1 MDRELIKNNMLSN
14 EKTLSKNACFNKDA
28 IRLVEKNDDDIRPE
42 FYRDIDKIIY
52 SLAYTRY
59 IDKTQVFSHKKND
72 HITKRI
78 IHVQFV
84 SKIARTIGRAL
95 NLNED
100 LIEAIALAHDIGHVP
115 YGHVG
120 ERYLNEISLA
130 HGEGY
135 FMHNVESV
143 RDLMLLE
150 KNGKGLNLT
159 IQTLDGAL
167 CHNGEF
173 LQDKYKPIS
182 KTKEQ
187 FLNDYEMCYKE
198 KDYASKLVPMTME
211 GCVVRISDIIGYLG
225 RDIEDAIRLNVL
237 NKEDIPDSIKD
248 ILGDGNGQIVD
259 TIVNDIIENSF
270 GKDYISMSP
279 RIYQAIAD
287 LKDYNYKHIYGVAN
301 STQEKEHI
309 REMFNVI
316 FDSLLEDIKTN
327 NEKSRI
333 YINFINDMT
342 DEYKNNTT
350 PERMVIDYIAGM
362 TDDYFQSEYLQAI
375 K

>member
-1 MDRELIKNNMLSN
+1 MNKDEIKLNMLSN
-14 EKTLSKNACFNKDA
+14 EKSLSKLACFNKDA
-28 IRLVEKNDDDIRPE
+28 IRLIDKKDDDDIRPE
-42 FYRDIDKIIY
+42 FYRDIDKVIY

-59 IDKTQVFSHKKND
+59 IDKTQVFSNQKND

-84 SKIARTIGRAL
+84 SKIGRTIGRAL

-115 YGHVG
+115 YGHLG
-120 ERYLNEISLA
+120 ERILNEISLT

-143 RDLMLLE
+143 RDLMCLE

-173 LQDKYKPIS
+173 LQDKYKPIT

-187 FLNDYEMCYKE
+187 FLHDYEMCYK
-198 KDYASKLVPMTME
+198 DATYASKLIPMTME

-225 RDIEDAIRLNVL
+225 RDIDDAVRLGL
-237 NKEDIPDSIKD
+237 LDRDSIPDSIKD
-248 ILGDGNGQIVD
+248 ILGDGNGDIVD
-259 TIVNDIIENSF
+259 TIVNDIIVNSF

-287 LKDYNYKHIYGVAN
+287 LKDYNYKHIYYLAN
-301 STQEKEHI
+301 TEEEKEHI
-309 REMFNVI
+309 KEMFNVL
-316 FDSLLEDIKTN
+316 FNKLLDDVKNHRESN
-327 NEKSRI
+327 I
-333 YINFINDMT
+333 YKNYIDDMN

-350 PERMVIDYIAGM
+350 PERIVIDYMAGM
-362 TDDYFQSEYLQAI
+362 TDDYFQSEYEACL
-375 K
+375 

>member
-1 MDRELIKNNMLSN
+1 MNKELIRQNMLSN
-14 EKTLSKNACFNKDA
+14 EKTLSNLACFNKDA
-28 IRLVEKNDDDIRPE
+28 IRLVDKKDDDIRPE
-42 FYRDIDKIIY
+42 FYRDIDKVIY

-59 IDKTQVFSHKKND
+59 IDKTQVFSNKKND

-115 YGHVG
+115 FGHLG
-120 ERYLNEISLA
+120 ERFLNEISLA

-143 RDLMLLE
+143 RDLMVLE

-173 LQDKYKPIS
+173 LQDKYKPIH
-182 KTKEQ
+182 KTKED
-187 FLNDYEMCYKE
+187 FLHDYEMCYKE
-198 KDYASKLVPMTME
+198 ADYASKLIPMTME

-225 RDIEDAIRLNVL
+225 RDIEDAVRLGILKIDDV
-237 NKEDIPDSIKD
+237 PDSIKE
-248 ILGDGNGQIVD
+248 ILGNGNGQIVD

-279 RIYQAIAD
+279 KIYQAIAD
-287 LKDYNYKHIYGVAN
+287 LKDYNYKFIYSLANTEEDKAHI
-301 STQEKEHI
+301 K
-309 REMFNVI
+309 EMFEVL
-316 FDSLLEDIKTN
+316 FDSLLDDIKTN
-327 NEKSRI
+327 NEQSHI
-333 YINFINDMT
+333 YTNYIDDMN
-342 DEYKNNTT
+342 DEYKENTT

-362 TDDYFQSEYLQAI
+362 TDDYFQSEYKQAI